1 MRYGPRRASE
11 TVLTEG
17 QTGNQERVSQS
28 RRGFL
33 VSEGPWFGDPLPE
46 SGGPL
51 NVHDDTGMVNRI
63 AVHRAARYLVAGAGG
78 DAESRK
84 RYAESVIQLFREHL
98 EESVPPGL
106 QHVVR
111 AII

>member
-1 MRYGPRRASE
+1 M
-11 TVLTEG
+11 LTEG

-33 VSEGPWFGDPLPE
+33 VSEGPWFGNPLSE
-46 SGGPL
+46 TGGPL

-78 DAESRK
+78 SDEARK
-84 RYAESVIQLFREHL
+84 QYAQEVVQLFREHL

-111 AII
+111 ALT